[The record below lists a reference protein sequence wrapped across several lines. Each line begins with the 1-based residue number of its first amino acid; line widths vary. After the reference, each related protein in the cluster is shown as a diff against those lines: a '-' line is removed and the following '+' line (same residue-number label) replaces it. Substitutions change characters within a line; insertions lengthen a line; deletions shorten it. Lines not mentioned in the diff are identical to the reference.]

1 MVDMLDKNTPDAK
14 MDEVVQQ
21 KHLKNEKCFAR
32 ERIRKIRLCRG
43 HLLSEHMKQICVLV
57 QK

>member
-1 MVDMLDKNTPDAK
+1 MLDKNTPDAK